1 MTISTELR
9 KAGPFTGNGVTTAF
23 PFSFKV
29 FAASDVAVTRADTQ
43 GAETALVLNSDFTV
57 ALNPDQDAVPGGT
70 VTLAAPLASGHRLTV
85 TSAVP
90 NLQPTDITNNG
101 GFYPRVI
108 EDALDRHVAQ
118 IQQIDEKVDRAL
130 KVAVTSPLGDQALP
144 SPVGGMLI
152 GWNESNDGL
161 TNYAPIGGTLLGQQL
176 AAAYGSSLVGFQQS
190 GTGAVVRTAQDKMRE
205 WVSVKDFGA
214 VGDGV
219 TDDWS
224 ALQTAI
230 NAGAAYIPAGTYR
243 VTQPIILPSNAKVRG
258 AGINKTIIKSEVI
271 GDSLFKCGTET
282 IFIHMA
288 DMSLEGNN
296 LTGASGNG
304 HAINFI
310 DPTAGGAFSPQQAVL
325 ERLEITKFRGQ
336 DVRTRGVAT
345 TIAAAGVIMYDALQN
360 ICRDVLVSYCG
371 HGFYMA
377 TTQNCRIENCVAVY
391 SDKFAL
397 IAFDNENLV
406 VDKCD
411 LLNAG
416 DGVVDPGYPVTSFS
430 WGSGVVLSY
439 QNDSFV
445 LKNSKLKN
453 INAGS
458 ALIRSFLSVND
469 VYDSNWIR
477 ADTLTDTTHKAFY
490 IQSSYNT
497 QIINN
502 EFHPA
507 NDGFS
512 ATRKYEQ
519 IELYNTQG
527 ADTMM
532 TRIVG
537 NTFGDVSGMDIAYN
551 IKVGGNSNSRTQQV
565 IIEGNNFGFNVAR
578 SSPCVVDAD
587 ILLEN
592 CALVSSRISNNL
604 HIAPTNVTR
613 SIGVSGSNITDNRNT
628 IGPSRFSANGGTIT
642 AEYSGVDQSVLWA
655 AASYNPASM
664 PTGTRVSTAV
674 TVTGAT
680 LTYPDIQLLV
690 TVGFSK
696 DLQGIEM
703 RGYVSGTDTVTVVFA
718 NNTGGTIDLDAG
730 TIYVKVEKYGPP
742 AL

>member
-1 MTISTELR
+1 MATYIPNATQTTEPVESRIVGSAALEFR
-9 KAGPFTGNGVTTAF
+9 TLKASINGRIEDVQDDLDAEIVNRIAGDAALQTTNNQQDVRIQAIESAILVIGEGGLPGTVYVQRFSGTGVQTAF
-23 PFSFKV
+23 TLDVEPR
-29 FAASDVAVTRADTQ
+29 AS
-43 GAETALVLNSDFTV
+43 ALIDIFVNGIYQQKDSFTV
-57 ALNPDQDAVPGGT
+57 AGSLLTFSEAPPAGTNNIEVVISVTIANVETDASLVSYYPTEAT
-70 VTLAAPLASGHRLTV
+70 VTPTTV
-85 TSAVP
+85 
-90 NLQPTDITNNG
+90 
-101 GFYPRVI
+101 
-108 EDALDRHVAQ
+108 
-118 IQQIDEKVDRAL
+118 
-130 KVAVTSPLGDQALP
+130 
-144 SPVGGMLI
+144 
-152 GWNESNDGL
+152 ESKL
-161 TNYAPIGGTLLGQQL
+161 
-176 AAAYGSSLVGFQQS
+176 
-190 GTGAVVRTAQDKMRE
+190 RE
-205 WVSVKDFGA
+205 TVSVKDFGA

>member
-1 MTISTELR
+1 MATYIPNATQTTEPVESRTVESAALEFR
-9 KAGPFTGNGVTTAF
+9 TLKSSINTRIADLANELSDEEAARIAGDAALQTTNNQQDVRIQAIESAILVIGEGGLPGTVYVQRFSGTGVQTAF
-23 PFSFKV
+23 TLDVEPR
-29 FAASDVAVTRADTQ
+29 AS
-43 GAETALVLNSDFTV
+43 ALIDIFVNGIYQQKDSFTV
-57 ALNPDQDAVPGGT
+57 AGSLLTFSEAPPAGTNNIEVVISVTIANVETDASLVSYYPTEAT
-70 VTLAAPLASGHRLTV
+70 VTPTTV
-85 TSAVP
+85 
-90 NLQPTDITNNG
+90 
-101 GFYPRVI
+101 
-108 EDALDRHVAQ
+108 
-118 IQQIDEKVDRAL
+118 
-130 KVAVTSPLGDQALP
+130 
-144 SPVGGMLI
+144 
-152 GWNESNDGL
+152 ESKL
-161 TNYAPIGGTLLGQQL
+161 
-176 AAAYGSSLVGFQQS
+176 
-190 GTGAVVRTAQDKMRE
+190 RE
-205 WVSVKDFGA
+205 TVSVKDFGA

>member
-1 MTISTELR
+1 MATYIPNATQTTEPVESRTVESAALEFR
-9 KAGPFTGNGVTTAF
+9 TLKSSINTRIADLANELSDEEAARIAGDAALQTTNNQQDVRIQAIESAILVIGEGGLPGTVYVQRFSGTGVQTAF
-23 PFSFKV
+23 TLDVEPR
-29 FAASDVAVTRADTQ
+29 AS
-43 GAETALVLNSDFTV
+43 ALIDIFVNGIYQQKDSFTV
-57 ALNPDQDAVPGGT
+57 AGSLLTFSEAPPAGTNNIEVVISVTIANVETDASLVSYYPTEAT
-70 VTLAAPLASGHRLTV
+70 VTPTTV
-85 TSAVP
+85 
-90 NLQPTDITNNG
+90 
-101 GFYPRVI
+101 
-108 EDALDRHVAQ
+108 
-118 IQQIDEKVDRAL
+118 
-130 KVAVTSPLGDQALP
+130 
-144 SPVGGMLI
+144 
-152 GWNESNDGL
+152 ESKL
-161 TNYAPIGGTLLGQQL
+161 
-176 AAAYGSSLVGFQQS
+176 
-190 GTGAVVRTAQDKMRE
+190 RE
-205 WVSVKDFGA
+205 TVSVKDFGA

-243 VTQPIILPSNAKVRG
+243 VTQPLILPSNAKVRG

-655 AASYNPASM
+655 AALYNPASM

>member
-1 MTISTELR
+1 MATYIPNATQTTEPVESRTVESAALEFR
-9 KAGPFTGNGVTTAF
+9 TLK
-23 PFSFKV
+23 
-29 FAASDVAVTRADTQ
+29 ASDA
-43 GAETALVLNSDFTV
+43 
-57 ALNPDQDAVPGGT
+57 
-70 VTLAAPLASGHRLTV
+70 
-85 TSAVP
+85 
-90 NLQPTDITNNG
+90 NLQAQNNSQDV
-101 GFYPRVI
+101 RLSAI
-108 EDALDRHVAQ
+108 ENALLS
-118 IQQIDEKVDRAL
+118 IGEG
-130 KVAVTSPLGDQALP
+130 SLP
-144 SPVGGMLI
+144 
-152 GWNESNDGL
+152 
-161 TNYAPIGGTLLGQQL
+161 GTIYVQRL
-176 AAAYGSSLVGFQQS
+176 S
-190 GTGAVVRTAQDKMRE
+190 GTGAQTVFTLDVAPQSNNVVDIYINGLYQNKDTFTVSGADVTFSVAPPAGTNNIEVQITATTALGETDASLVTYYGSSTGTVVRTAQDKMRE
-205 WVSVKDFGA
+205 VVSVKDFGA

-527 ADTMM
+527 ADTML

-703 RGYVSGTDTVTVVFA
+703 WGYVSGTDTVTVVFA

>member
-1 MTISTELR
+1 MATYIPNATQTTEPVESRTVESAALEFR
-9 KAGPFTGNGVTTAF
+9 TLKASINTEVVNRIAGDANLQAQNNAQDVRLTAIENALPFIGEGGLPGTVYVQRLSGTGAQTVFTLNTAPQSNNVVDIYINGLYQN
-23 PFSFKV
+23 K
-29 FAASDVAVTRADTQ
+29 DT
-43 GAETALVLNSDFTV
+43 FTV
-57 ALNPDQDAVPGGT
+57 SGADVIFSEAPPAGTNNIEVQVT
-70 VTLAAPLASGHRLTV
+70 VTIALGE
-85 TSAVP
+85 
-90 NLQPTDITNNG
+90 TD
-101 GFYPRVI
+101 
-108 EDALDRHVAQ
+108 A
-118 IQQIDEKVDRAL
+118 
-130 KVAVTSPLGDQALP
+130 
-144 SPVGGMLI
+144 
-152 GWNESNDGL
+152 
-161 TNYAPIGGTLLGQQL
+161 
-176 AAAYGSSLVGFQQS
+176 SLVGFQQA
-190 GTGAVVRTAQDKMRE
+190 GTGAVATTVQAKLRE
-205 WVSVKDFGA
+205 TVSVKDFGA

-527 ADTMM
+527 ADTML

>member
-1 MTISTELR
+1 MATYIPNATQTTEPVESRTVESAALEFR
-9 KAGPFTGNGVTTAF
+9 TLKSSINTRIADLANELSDEEAARIAGDAALQTTNNQQDVRIQAIESAILVIGEGGLPGTVYVQRFSGTGVQTAF
-23 PFSFKV
+23 TLDVEPR
-29 FAASDVAVTRADTQ
+29 AS
-43 GAETALVLNSDFTV
+43 ALIDIFVNGIYQQKDSFTV
-57 ALNPDQDAVPGGT
+57 AGSLLTFSEAPPAGTNNIEVVISVTIANVETDASLVSYYPTEAT
-70 VTLAAPLASGHRLTV
+70 VTPTTV
-85 TSAVP
+85 
-90 NLQPTDITNNG
+90 
-101 GFYPRVI
+101 
-108 EDALDRHVAQ
+108 
-118 IQQIDEKVDRAL
+118 
-130 KVAVTSPLGDQALP
+130 
-144 SPVGGMLI
+144 
-152 GWNESNDGL
+152 ESKL
-161 TNYAPIGGTLLGQQL
+161 
-176 AAAYGSSLVGFQQS
+176 
-190 GTGAVVRTAQDKMRE
+190 RE
-205 WVSVKDFGA
+205 TVSVKDFGA

-519 IELYNTQG
+519 IELYNTQS

-703 RGYVSGTDTVTVVFA
+703 WGYVSGTDTVTVVFA